1 MTQPQD
7 MQQLIAQAAEM
18 QANLQKAQEEIL
30 ATSLT
35 GTAANGLV
43 EVTMTGGAE
52 VTDIKI
58 DPQVVDADDVDT
70 LQDLILGAFQDGH
83 RQAGELAKEK
93 MGPLSQQP
101 HGWNVSVRRSFTRPH
116 RRILAPAWDWAEK
129 RPADCLPRSAHRTGR
144 H

>member
-30 ATSLT
+30 ATSVT
-35 GTAANGLV
+35 GKAANGLV

-58 DPQVVDADDVDT
+58 DPQVVDADDVED
-70 LQDLILGAFQDGH
+70 
-83 RQAGELAKEK
+83 K
-93 MGPLSQQP
+93 MGPLSQ
-101 HGWNVSVRRSFTRPH
+101 GMGDGDINN
-116 RRILAPAWDWAEK
+116 LM
-129 RPADCLPRSAHRTGR
+129 GGM
-144 H
+144 

>member
-7 MQQLIAQAAEM
+7 MQQLISQAAEM

-58 DPQVVDADDVDT
+58 DPQVVDADDVET

-83 RQAGELAKEK
+83 RKAGELAKEK
-93 MGPLSQQP
+93 MGPLSQ
-101 HGWNVSVRRSFTRPH
+101 GMGDGDINN
-116 RRILAPAWDWAEK
+116 LM
-129 RPADCLPRSAHRTGR
+129 GGM
-144 H
+144 

>member
-30 ATSLT
+30 ATSVT
-35 GTAANGLV
+35 GKAATGLV
-43 EVTMTGGAE
+43 EVTMTGGAA
-52 VTDIKI
+52 VTAITI
-58 DPQVVDADDVDT
+58 APPVVDADVVDT

-93 MGPLSQQP
+93 MGPLSQ
-101 HGWNVSVRRSFTRPH
+101 GMGDGDINN
-116 RRILAPAWDWAEK
+116 LM
-129 RPADCLPRSAHRTGR
+129 GGM
-144 H
+144 

>member
-30 ATSLT
+30 ATSVT
-35 GTAANGLV
+35 GKAANGLV

-52 VTDIKI
+52 VTDIK
-58 DPQVVDADDVDT
+58 VVDADDVDT

-93 MGPLSQQP
+93 MGPLSQ
-101 HGWNVSVRRSFTRPH
+101 GMGDGDINN
-116 RRILAPAWDWAEK
+116 LM
-129 RPADCLPRSAHRTGR
+129 GGM
-144 H
+144 

>member
-30 ATSLT
+30 ATSVT
-35 GTAANGLV
+35 GKAANGLV

-58 DPQVVDADDVDT
+58 DPQVVDADAVDT

-93 MGPLSQQP
+93 MGPLSQ
-101 HGWNVSVRRSFTRPH
+101 GMGDGDINN
-116 RRILAPAWDWAEK
+116 LM
-129 RPADCLPRSAHRTGR
+129 GGM
-144 H
+144 